1 LNFRDWPPSSY
12 ANILKTL
19 RIFYRKFLGRPEVVE
34 DFKFPSRPFNAI
46 IIPSKKELQEFYSRL
61 KEPMARALFLFLRN
75 DWIEE

>member
-1 LNFRDWPPSSY
+1 
-12 ANILKTL
+12 L
-19 RIFYRKFLGRPEVVE
+19 RIFYREFLGRPEVIE
-34 DFKFPSRPFNAI
+34 GFKFPSQPFNPI